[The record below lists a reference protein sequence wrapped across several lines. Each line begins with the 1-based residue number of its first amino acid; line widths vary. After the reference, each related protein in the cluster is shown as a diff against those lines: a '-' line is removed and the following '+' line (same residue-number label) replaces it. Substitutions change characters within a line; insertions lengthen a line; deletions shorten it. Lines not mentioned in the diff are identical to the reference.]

1 MKFSLLLAL
10 GLLATAL
17 TAPAAQAAGNID
29 CDLRYNLSGWSLFYK
44 TASGTGT
51 IQCTNGARIPVRIR
65 VTGGG
70 LTVGKSKIV
79 DGKGRFTGAYSL
91 DDLLGKYVALGAHA
105 GAIRSG
111 GAVAMT
117 KGDVS
122 LALAG
127 SGRGWDLGVD
137 GSSFVIRRR

>member
-51 IQCTNGARIPVRIR
+51 IQCTNGARIPVRI
-65 VTGGG
+65 
-70 LTVGKSKIV
+70 KINGEEQTRLRPGMSV
-79 DGKGRFTGAYSL
+79 Q
-91 DDLLGKYVALGAHA
+91 
-105 GAIRSG
+105 
-111 GAVAMT
+111 
-117 KGDVS
+117 VS
-122 LALAG
+122 IDTSAAP
-127 SGRGWDLGVD
+127 VEAQP
-137 GSSFVIRRR
+137 